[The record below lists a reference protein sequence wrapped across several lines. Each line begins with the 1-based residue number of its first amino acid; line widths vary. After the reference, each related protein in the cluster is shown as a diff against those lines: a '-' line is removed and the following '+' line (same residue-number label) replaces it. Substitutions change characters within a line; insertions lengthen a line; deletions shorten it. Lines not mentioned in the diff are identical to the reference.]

1 MRKLIAALALLTVL
15 IAATACHIEITT
27 TGPGQVNNPDIT
39 PTPAPA
45 TTPASTA
52 ANITPVDPAWK
63 APTADASAAVLPNM
77 ADVVDKC
84 NPSVVTITTE
94 QIANDMFSRQV
105 LQSGAGSGWVLDKK
119 GIIVTN
125 NHVVEGANK
134 VVLQFADGRTYEG
147 NPSNVF
153 RDPTTDL
160 AIIKVNLEGLTQL
173 SVGDSAKLRVGEWV
187 LALGNPLGKGIK
199 AKEGIISGVKVS
211 LSTNEEDAL
220 YDLIETSAAINPG
233 NSGGPLLNMKG
244 EVIGITSAKI
254 SSVGVEGMGYAISIN
269 SALPILQELITKGYV
284 IRPFLGVELYTNNEY
299 VASYNRLGTSKGAV
313 VVTVQPGSPSAIAGL
328 RKLDVITKYKGQ
340 DINNAPE
347 LLKALR
353 SSQIGEDVS
362 ITFMRVN
369 TVHTVTA
376 TLVTSP
382 PPK

>member
-1 MRKLIAALALLTVL
+1 MRKLTAAIALLL
-15 IAATACHIEITT
+15 ILVSLTACRIEVTT
-27 TGPGQVNNPDIT
+27 SPPVQMS
-39 PTPAPA
+39 TPAP
-45 TTPASTA
+45 STS
-52 ANITPVDPAWK
+52 ITPITPIDPGWK
-63 APTADASAAVLPNM
+63 APAADAGALPLPNI
-77 ADVVDKC
+77 AEVVDRC

-94 QIANDMFSRQV
+94 QIVNDMFSRQV
-105 LQSGAGSGWVLDKK
+105 TQSGAGSGWVLDGK

-160 AIIKVNLEGLTQL
+160 AIIKVNLSGLKQL
-173 SVGDSAKLRVGEWV
+173 SVGDSSKLRVGEWLV
-187 LALGNPLGKGIK
+187 AIGNPLGKGIK
-199 AKEGIISGVKVS
+199 AKEGIVSGLKVS
-211 LSTNEEDAL
+211 LSTDEEDAL

-254 SSVGVEGMGYAISIN
+254 SSVGVEGMGYAISIDT
-269 SALPILQELITKGYV
+269 ALPILQELVNKGYV
-284 IRPFLGVELYTNNEY
+284 TRPFLGVELYTVNEY
-299 VASYNRLGTSKGAV
+299 VAYYNRLGTTHGAV
-313 VVTVQPGSPSAIAGL
+313 VTVVQPGSPAAKAGL
-328 RKLDVITKYKGQ
+328 RRLDVITKYKGM

-353 SSQIGEDVS
+353 NSQIGEEVS
-362 ITFMRVN
+362 ITYMRGNN
-369 TVHTVTA
+369 TLTASA